1 MCCVLCAAVD
11 GKTWFS
17 DSIAFLLWGKRLFIH
32 ELFGRKLRN
41 LWLVIQVYV
50 SIYITGDPYAT
61 RLVHPG
67 VDEQGNR

>member
-1 MCCVLCAAVD
+1 MVLRLHSIFAL
-11 GKTWFS
+11 GKKT
-17 DSIAFLLWGKRLFIH
+17 FIH